1 MRSTLFRSLGLTV
14 LTAGVMS
21 AGSISLTGST
31 DTVSFNNKGAET
43 ITLGSD
49 TCGSVLSVPCT
60 FGGSQSLGAE
70 TLTWAFSTPN
80 TNPSTITYDPF
91 GGMTGPDGGTF
102 TAGDGVDSFN
112 GTYVLNSWNFDGVFI
127 GDFQGIDLNGVIAV
141 TGSTLSGDPF
151 DAFFSLPGATSYDF
165 VLDVG
170 DCTKNSR
177 TDGPTPTFCIQ
188 PTDPTAQFISLTL
201 DPNVTTPEPG
211 TLALMTLG
219 LAAAFGAR
227 RRMKNA
233 VSAR

>member
-1 MRSTLFRSLGLTV
+1 MRTTLFCSLSLTL

-21 AGSISLTGST
+21 AGSISLTGT
-31 DTVSFNNKGAET
+31 TNTVAFNGHLDT

-49 TCGSVLSVPCT
+49 NCLSGTCT
-60 FGGSQSLGAE
+60 FGGNQTLGLGTLAWEFQSDD
-70 TLTWAFSTPN
+70 
-80 TNPSTITYDPF
+80 PSTITYDPF
-91 GGMTGPDGGTF
+91 GGVVGPTVGTF

-112 GTYVLNSWNFDGVFI
+112 GTYALESWNYDGVPDAD
-127 GDFQGIDLNGVIAV
+127 GWDGIDLNGVITV
-141 TGSTLSGDPF
+141 TGSTLSGDPL
-151 DAFFSLPGATSYDF
+151 DGFFSLPGATSYNF

-170 DCTKNSR
+170 DCTSGRKS
-177 TDGPTPTFCIQ
+177 TFCIQ
-188 PTDPTAQFISLTL
+188 STDPTAQFISLTL
-201 DPNVTTPEPG
+201 DPNITTPEPG